1 MKKALRRLAIVV
13 AVLGAVTNLP
23 GLVTGFSFLRE
34 WIRLY
39 TSHGPYFRW
48 SYLPIGM
55 ACVLIWG
62 CGVALAN
69 HAIWRQRLCL
79 LLAGVSLVF
88 GFAGML
94 ELPEVGPQ
102 LDKAEAMQRLL
113 GHADH
118 SLADWDE
125 AQGRFPAN
133 EQELRQAL
141 APRPLHEPP
150 VFFLRG
156 EPIPYDVRVIT
167 DARGPEVE
175 TVPPNP
181 GTIIYAV
188 TSDYKRY
195 WLTITTLRDPV
206 GGPVVLE
213 HTAGQYEHEP
223 VWVMTRKHRVPGE
236 GYWPTIE

>member
-1 MKKALRRLAIVV
+1 MKKELRWLAILV
-13 AVLGAVTNLP
+13 AVLGALTNLP
-23 GLVTGFSFLRE
+23 GLITGFSFLRG

-39 TSHGPYFRW
+39 TSHGPYFQW

-55 ACVLIWG
+55 ACVLLSGFGIEM
-62 CGVALAN
+62 AA
-69 HAIWRQRLCL
+69 HAIWRQRFCV
-79 LLAGVSLVF
+79 LAAAVSLII
-88 GFAGML
+88 GLGAML

-125 AQGRFPAN
+125 AHGRFPAN
-133 EQELRQAL
+133 EQELRQVL
-141 APRPLHEPP
+141 ASRPLHEPP
-150 VFFLRG
+150 VFFLHG

-167 DARGPEVE
+167 DACGPEVE
-175 TVPPNP
+175 IIPPNP

-213 HTAGQYEHEP
+213 HIAGQYEQEP
-223 VWVMTRKHRVPGE
+223 VWVMTRKHHVPGE